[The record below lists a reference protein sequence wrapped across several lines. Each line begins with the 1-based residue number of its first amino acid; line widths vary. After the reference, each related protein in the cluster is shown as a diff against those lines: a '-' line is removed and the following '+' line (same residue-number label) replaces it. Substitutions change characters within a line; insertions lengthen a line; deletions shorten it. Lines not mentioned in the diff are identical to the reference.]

1 VTRTRRRTRRW
12 TIGWAL
18 LALLLPAGA
27 ARGKPLREV
36 ARIAVRDGI
45 IQESFALDERGARI
59 AYVVTDS
66 RGATHLVVG
75 SPGSGAVKAT
85 DITRFTSTP
94 EQVIAVGGAFYVIA
108 NEGQRRAAAI
118 GPNGGLGRQIG
129 PFSDAFVGTAKGP
142 ALVAVTDRGER
153 ADGHA
158 YDVAAFRAGGVQVGR
173 RGLTIAADGTIAG
186 TPGLVFQAFTNGYL
200 QALVKRPGR
209 YDARSDTRGNE
220 EVAVYDV
227 LTGAVSGAHRPG
239 LREFADLVGKRAER
253 PGPELFVRMDEDGA
267 GMHLVGPGEKL
278 RPLAFP
284 GRLASYDPQSL
295 DQQQNGAR
303 LYFAMVLDPL
313 SAPAVEGKPRPARA
327 LHVFEANAG
336 TARASEIGEIPL
348 PDGAQAWA
356 WSPGGDKVAFMLKTG
371 AGAREIVV
379 YAR

>member
-1 VTRTRRRTRRW
+1 VRR
-12 TIGWAL
+12 AL
-18 LALLLPAGA
+18 LAAVLLLLPAGA
-27 ARGKPLREV
+27 AHAKPLRQV
-36 ARIAVRDGI
+36 ARIAVSDGI

-85 DITRFTSTP
+85 DITRFTAVP
-94 EQVIAVGGAFYVIA
+94 ERVIAVGGAFYVIA
-108 NEGQRRAAAI
+108 NEGTRRAAAI
-118 GPNGGLGRQIG
+118 GPNGGVGRTIG

-142 ALVAVTDRGER
+142 ALVTVTDRGEHG
-153 ADGHA
+153 DGHA

-173 RGLTIAADGTIAG
+173 KGLTIAADGTIAG

-239 LREFADLVGKRAER
+239 MREFADLVGKRAER
-253 PGPELFVRMDEDGA
+253 PGPELFVRLDEDGA
-267 GMHLVGPGEKL
+267 GLHLVGPGEKL

-284 GRLASYDPQSL
+284 GRLASFDPQSL
-295 DQQQNGAR
+295 DQQQNGER

-313 SAPAVEGKPRPARA
+313 SAPAVEGKPRPPRA
-327 LHVFEANAG
+327 LHVFEVNAAA
-336 TARASEIGEIPL
+336 ARASEIGEIPL
-348 PDGAQAWA
+348 ADGGQTWA
-356 WSPGGDKVAFMLKTG
+356 WSAGGDKVAFMLKSSG

>member
-1 VTRTRRRTRRW
+1 VRRFVL
-12 TIGWAL
+12 AA
-18 LALLLPAGA
+18 ALLLSSSGPARA
-27 ARGKPLREV
+27 KPLREV
-36 ARIAVRDGI
+36 ARVAVSDGV

-59 AYVVTDS
+59 AYVVTDGKGVT
-66 RGATHLVVG
+66 RLRVGPPGGGAF
-75 SPGSGAVKAT
+75 KAT
-85 DITRFTSTP
+85 DLTRFTAVP
-94 EQVIAVGGAFYVIA
+94 ERVIAVGGAFYVIA
-108 NEGQRRAAAI
+108 NEGTRRAAAI
-118 GPNGGLGRQIG
+118 GPNGGLGRVIG

-142 ALVAVTDRGER
+142 ALVAVTDRGEH

-173 RGLTIAADGTIAG
+173 KGLTIAADGTIAG

-239 LREFADLVGKRAER
+239 MRDFADLVGKRAEH
-253 PGPELFVRMDEDGA
+253 PGPELFVRLDEDGA

-295 DQQQNGAR
+295 DQQQNGER

-313 SAPAVEGKPRPARA
+313 SAPAVEGKPRPPRA
-327 LHVFEANAG
+327 LHVFEVDAG
-336 TARASEIGEIPL
+336 RARASEIGEIPL
-348 PDGAQAWA
+348 PESGQGWA
-356 WSPGGDKVAFMLKTG
+356 WSAGGDKVAFMRKTTG
-371 AGAREIVV
+371 AGARGEIVV